1 MALRMLVGLLVAA
14 LVVLPVAQHAST
26 RSGGGHA
33 AALKHAPRTPPSA
46 ARVADVARRPLELSP
61 APLAG
66 FATSAPPARLTGLGP
81 AAPFVPPRV

>member
-14 LVVLPVAQHAST
+14 LVVLPVAQHASA
-26 RSGGGHA
+26 RPDGGHA

-46 ARVADVARRPLELSP
+46 ARVADVPGSSVQLSP
-61 APLAG
+61 AALAG
-66 FATSAPPARLTGLGP
+66 FATSAPPARLAGLGP